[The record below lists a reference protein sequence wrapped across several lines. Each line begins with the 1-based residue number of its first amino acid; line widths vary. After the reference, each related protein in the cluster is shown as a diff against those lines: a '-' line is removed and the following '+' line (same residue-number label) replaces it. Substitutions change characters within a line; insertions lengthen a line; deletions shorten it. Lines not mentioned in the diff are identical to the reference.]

1 MRRRQALRGYH
12 KAAIKNLVTHG
23 RTRALHRATYGD
35 QEAYLAS
42 LATGAS
48 NVCAFVAH
56 RAFIRRMARR
66 AAPDQQGL
74 GIRDVVLADR
84 YDPSRIAPVQHTS
97 ARAHI
102 HTHTHMLTLTR
113 TLTLARTHARTP
125 MRAHPVLRY
134 TMKTSMDS
142 GILPLHTSVSA
153 PIPTLKPTLKPQR
166 VRTRSRA

>member
-102 HTHTHMLTLTR
+102 HTHTHMLTLT
-113 TLTLARTHARTP
+113 LARTHARTP
-125 MRAHPVLRY
+125 MRAHPILRY
-134 TMKTSMDS
+134 TMKASMDS

-153 PIPTLKPTLKPQR
+153 PIPTLKPQR